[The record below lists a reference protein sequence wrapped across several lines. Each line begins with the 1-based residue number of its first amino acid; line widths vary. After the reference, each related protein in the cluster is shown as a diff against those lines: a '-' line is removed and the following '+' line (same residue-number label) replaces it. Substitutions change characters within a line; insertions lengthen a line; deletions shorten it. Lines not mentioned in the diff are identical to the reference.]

1 MDRNEAAAALADV
14 GRTEQR
20 LAQRARWPF
29 HRHAMFGLSEGLLV
43 AAVAQPLG
51 IAAPMTA
58 AAMALLVVC
67 IADDRRRHG
76 MFVSGWQPGATRPLT
91 IMLFAFLLAM
101 VAGAALVRDGDAAQ
115 PIGYLLG
122 AVAFLVCTAASL
134 RWEKIYR
141 AELEGEGRP

>member
-1 MDRNEAAAALADV
+1 MDSNEAAAALADV

-51 IAAPMTA
+51 LAGPMTA
-58 AAMALLVVC
+58 AAMALLAVC
-67 IADDRRRHG
+67 IMDDRRRHG

-91 IMLFAFLLAM
+91 LMLFAFLIVMLA
-101 VAGAALVRDGDAAQ
+101 GSLEVRDGEAAQ

-122 AVAFLVCTAASL
+122 AAAFVICTAASL